1 MKKVLEI
8 FFVVLN
14 FLIFLPTLFCAIFVY
29 TGTEAR
35 DGKEKDKA
43 LVASVYVLAL
53 LNCAA
58 IWWLIYELVSPFI
71 R

>member
-14 FLIFLPTLFCAIFVY
+14 FLVFLPTIFTAIFVY
-29 TGTEAR
+29 TSAEAIG
-35 DGKEKDKA
+35 GKEKDKA

-58 IWWLIYELVSPFI
+58 IWWLIYELISQFI